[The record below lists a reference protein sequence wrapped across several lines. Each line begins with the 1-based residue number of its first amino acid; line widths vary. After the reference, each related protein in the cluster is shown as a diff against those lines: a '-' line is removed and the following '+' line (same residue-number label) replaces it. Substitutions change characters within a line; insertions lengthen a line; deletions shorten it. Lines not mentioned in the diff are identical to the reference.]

1 MEKYKSGRGLKKGMT
16 NNPKGGPKGA
26 RGSWKEDENKRT
38 KGLTIKFTEAEKI
51 EIDKNLKLIAK
62 KLGLKGK
69 PNTLLKVLKDYV
81 ESL

>member
-16 NNPKGGPKGA
+16 NNPKGGPKKA
-26 RGSWKEDENKRT
+26 EEDKRT
-38 KGLTIKFTEAEKI
+38 KGLTIKFTETEREEANRLLNSI
-51 EIDKNLKLIAK
+51 VK

-69 PNTLLKVLKDYV
+69 PDTLLKILKDYD